1 MKTRKSLRKAT
12 LRFLVTVFLL
22 PAFLTIALAE
32 EKYISDDGSVD
43 SLIEYRYAYSGT
55 GTVNLYQYA
64 SDTVES
70 TLPDGAK
77 IALHTA
83 MTERGRSFV
92 KFGSLSGWINDSE
105 MRTSLP
111 KDTAVLEPD
120 EAKYHYI
127 VRDIGRRDDTA
138 KWTKD
143 FEGTV
148 GLGDLAAGTLVAVYE
163 IKGGKAFISFGEGE
177 GWVSAYHL
185 SSSADSGK
193 ADQVA
198 HTDPDELAESGI
210 ESSQSTSNEKLQA
223 EPGPSAAPE
232 STDAPAVQP

>member
-1 MKTRKSLRKAT
+1 MKTRKLLRKAT
-12 LRFLVTVFLL
+12 FGFLITVLLLPVFL
-22 PAFLTIALAE
+22 ANALAE
-32 EKYISDDGSVD
+32 EKSIPSDGHVD
-43 SLIEYRYAYSGT
+43 SLIQYRYAYSGT

-64 SDTVES
+64 SDAVES
-70 TLPDGAK
+70 TIPDGAK

-105 MRTSLP
+105 MRTSPP
-111 KDTAVLEPD
+111 KDLAVLEPD

-127 VRDIGRRDDTA
+127 VRDTGRRDDTA

-143 FEGTV
+143 FEGKV
-148 GLGDLAAGTLVAVYE
+148 DLGDLVAGTLVAVYE

-185 SSSADSGK
+185 SSSVDSGK
-193 ADQVA
+193 ADQTA
-198 HTDPDELAESGI
+198 DPEPGEPAESDN
-210 ESSQSTSNEKLQA
+210 ESSQSANNEKVQA
-223 EPGPSAAPE
+223 EPGPSVAPD
-232 STDAPAVQP
+232 STDAPGVQP